1 MARDLYDVLGVPK
14 TASEEDIKKAF
25 RKLARK
31 HHPDRHSGG
40 GATQKSNEDR
50 FKEVNQANEVL
61 SDPKRRTL
69 YDEFGEASMQ
79 QGFDA
84 DRARAMRDFG
94 GRVPRGGAPG
104 GPGGVRMEDLF
115 GQQGG
120 GDVDMSDL
128 FGGIFGGQGR
138 GRPRPQGP
146 RRGADMESTI
156 TIDFASSLKGT
167 TLSLR
172 FDGSVEPIQVRVPAG
187 ASEGGRL
194 RIPGKGGP
202 GAMGGPPGDL
212 LLTVHVTPHPHFKRE
227 GDDLSLDLPITIV
240 EAWEGA
246 KVRVPTV
253 DGEVVLKV
261 PAKTQSGDVTR
272 LRGKGVQ
279 RPGRGAGDLYVKFML
294 RLPAGDDPSI
304 ARAMEELRPHCADPR
319 DAIKL

>member
-14 TASEEDIKKAF
+14 NATEEQIKKSF
-25 RKLARK
+25 RKLAAK
-31 HHPDRHSGG
+31 HHPDRNPG
-40 GATQKSNEDR
+40 KVNEDR

-61 SDPKRRTL
+61 SDAKKRSL

-94 GRVPRGGAPG
+94 GRMPGSRGAGHA
-104 GPGGVRMEDLF
+104 GPGGVRLEDLF
-115 GQQGG
+115 GGQGG
-120 GDVDMSDL
+120 GEVDMSDL
-128 FGGIFGGQGR
+128 FGGIFGGHGR
-138 GRPRPQGP
+138 GRPRQQGP

-156 TIDFASSLKGT
+156 TIDFASSLRGT

-172 FDGSVEPIQVRVPAG
+172 FEGQADPVQVRVPPG

-202 GAMGGPPGDL
+202 GVMGGPPGDL
-212 LLTVHVTPHPHFKRE
+212 LLTVHVTPHPHFRRE
-227 GDDLSLDLPITIV
+227 GHDLWLELPITVV

-246 KVRVPTV
+246 KVRVPTA

-261 PAKTQSGDVTR
+261 PPRTQSGDVTR

-279 RPGRGAGDLYVKFML
+279 RQGHGAGDLYVKFML
-294 RLPAGDDPSI
+294 RLPTGDDAAI
-304 ARAMEELRPHCADPR
+304 AEAMEKLRAHATDPR
-319 DAIKL
+319 ADIRL

>member
-14 TASEEDIKKAF
+14 NATEDQIKKTF
-25 RKLARK
+25 RKLAGK
-31 HHPDRHSGG
+31 HHPDRNPGK
-40 GATQKSNEDR
+40 ANEDR

-61 SDPKRRTL
+61 SDPKKRAL

-94 GRVPRGGAPG
+94 GRVPGGRGAPG
-104 GPGGVRMEDLF
+104 GPGGVRLEDLF
-115 GQQGG
+115 GGQGG
-120 GDVDMSDL
+120 GEVDMSDL

-138 GRPRPQGP
+138 GRPRQQGP
-146 RRGADMESTI
+146 RRGQDMESTI
-156 TIDFASSLKGT
+156 TIDFASSLRGT

-172 FDGSVEPIQVRVPAG
+172 FDGQAEPVQVRVPPG

-202 GAMGGPPGDL
+202 GVMGGPPGDL

-227 GDDLSLDLPITIV
+227 GDDLWLELPVTVV

-246 KVRVPTV
+246 KVRVPTA

-261 PAKTQSGDVTR
+261 PPRTQSGDVTR

-279 RPGRGAGDLYVKFML
+279 RQGRGAGDLYVKFML
-294 RLPAGDDPSI
+294 RLPTGDDPTI
-304 ARAMEELRPHCADPR
+304 AEAMEKLRAHSSDPR
-319 DAIKL
+319 QAIRL